1 MNLVIPLIGY
11 GEELEPFCYSVEDE
25 LKIKI
30 DKSPRLADQALEMI
44 AQKEFPLIL
53 INDTLAAGNLILPH
67 NTVIDDYPQ
76 IAQYCISQI
85 RLSKD
90 NAATP
95 IVALLYPMKEY
106 VEIRDYR
113 AVGATHCIDMCKTSR
128 VENINII
135 KKYLPTAL

>member
-53 INDTLAAGNLILPH
+53 INDTLAAGNLILPPNIAIDDYPH
-67 NTVIDDYPQ
+67 DDYPQ

-95 IVALLYPMKEY
+95 
-106 VEIRDYR
+106 
-113 AVGATHCIDMCKTSR
+113 
-128 VENINII
+128 
-135 KKYLPTAL
+135 